1 MASLRRAGKSGLLVH
16 VKTALPELNWSAVS
30 AALDSDPS
38 FATGGVM
45 TGDRDRL
52 RQLSAWHACRIH
64 HHCRTM
70 GGGGGGRQLV
80 SVWAPSCR

>member
-1 MASLRRAGKSGLLVH
+1 MASLRRVGKSSLLVH

-38 FATGGVM
+38 FATSGVM
-45 TGDRDRL
+45 TGDGDRL
-52 RQLSAWHACRIH
+52 RQLSAWHACQIH

-70 GGGGGGRQLV
+70 GGGARQLV